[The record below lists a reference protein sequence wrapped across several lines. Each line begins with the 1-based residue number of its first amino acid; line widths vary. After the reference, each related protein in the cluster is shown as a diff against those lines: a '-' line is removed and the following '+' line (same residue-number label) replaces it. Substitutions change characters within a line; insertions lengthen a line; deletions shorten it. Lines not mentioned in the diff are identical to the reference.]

1 MLKSYE
7 FEVII
12 RTHIVNSSIS
22 EETVYIQSRSFPANR
37 LVKHMGH
44 SVQKTNSKI
53 TNFEWLELTQ
63 GHFVCSDLILKR
75 CWCRNLRITTCLI
88 TK

>member
-44 SVQKTNSKI
+44 SVQKN
-53 TNFEWLELTQ
+53 
-63 GHFVCSDLILKR
+63 
-75 CWCRNLRITTCLI
+75 
-88 TK
+88 

>member
-1 MLKSYE
+1 MILHFPKTFFFRINLIIWLQNTRHQKIIQQMLKSYE

-53 TNFEWLELTQ
+53 TNFE
-63 GHFVCSDLILKR
+63 
-75 CWCRNLRITTCLI
+75 
-88 TK
+88 